1 MAMRLTTGWRPVLAF
16 AATVVVAGG
25 LAAQSTAPPRYASL
39 KGEIKVL
46 EAVIDQTMAQT
57 FAPPFGLLEK
67 TKGAYLP
74 DFGLV
79 FSLEV
84 NLYPTRMPSPFD
96 SRPVSKEE
104 VETAR
109 KKKLERI
116 ETIKKS
122 VPRLLA
128 DHAGGLRDVNPDES
142 VAVVTH
148 LFALQTE
155 EDKSLPGQL
164 VVEVKKSDLD
174 QYADKKI
181 SFEGLLTKMKTLEL

>member
-1 MAMRLTTGWRPVLAF
+1 MSLVLGRGLRAVTLVF
-16 AATVVVAGG
+16 AVT
-25 LAAQSTAPPRYASL
+25 LARANGIEAQSAPPRVAAL

-46 EAVIDQTMAQT
+46 AAVIDQTMAQT

-67 TKGAYLP
+67 TKGTYLP

-84 NLYPTRMPSPFD
+84 NLYPARTPSPFD
-96 SRPVSKEE
+96 MRPVSKVE
-104 VETAR
+104 VESAER
-109 KKKLERI
+109 KKLERI
-116 ETIKKS
+116 ETVKKS

-128 DHAGGLRDVNPDES
+128 DNASGLRDVSPEET

-148 LFALQTE
+148 LFQAQTE
-155 EDKSLPGQL
+155 GGNLPTQL

-174 QYADKKI
+174 QYEDKKL
-181 SFEGLLTKMKTLEL
+181 SFEGLVAKMKTLEL

>member
-1 MAMRLTTGWRPVLAF
+1 MILQPTRS
-16 AATVVVAGG
+16 
-25 LAAQSTAPPRYASL
+25 STALLLLAWTLFLGQPLEAQTSAPDHAQL
-39 KGEIKVL
+39 KNEMKVL
-46 EAVIDQTMAQT
+46 EAVINQNMSQT

-96 SRPVSKEE
+96 TRPLSRTE

-109 KKKLERI
+109 KTKVERI
-116 ETIKKS
+116 EAIKKS

-128 DHAGGLRDVNPDES
+128 DHAGALHDMSAGET
-142 VAVVTH
+142 VAVVAH
-148 LFALQTE
+148 FFEVQT
-155 EDKSLPGQL
+155 DGGLPSQL
-164 VVEVKKSDLD
+164 VIEVKKSDLD
-174 QYADKKI
+174 QYEDKKL
-181 SFEGLLTKMKTLEL
+181 SYEQLLGKMRIAEL

>member
-1 MAMRLTTGWRPVLAF
+1 MISLPTRSGTALWLLA
-16 AATVVVAGG
+16 
-25 LAAQSTAPPRYASL
+25 LAWSLSQPLRAQTSAPNHADL
-39 KGEIKVL
+39 KNEMKVF
-46 EAVIDQTMAQT
+46 EAVINQSMAQT
-57 FAPPFGLLEK
+57 FTPPFGLLEK

-96 SRPVSKEE
+96 TRPLSRTE

-109 KKKLERI
+109 KTKVARI

-128 DHAGGLRDVNPDES
+128 DHAAALHDVGADET

-148 LFALQTE
+148 FFEVQA
-155 EDKSLPGQL
+155 DGGLPSQL
-164 VVEVKKSDLD
+164 VIEVKKSDLD
-174 QYADKKI
+174 QYVDKKL
-181 SFEGLLTKMKTLEL
+181 SYEQLLGKMKIVEL

>member
-1 MAMRLTTGWRPVLAF
+1 M
-16 AATVVVAGG
+16 
-25 LAAQSTAPPRYASL
+25 
-39 KGEIKVL
+39 KVF
-46 EAVIDQTMAQT
+46 EAVINQSVSQT

-67 TKGAYLP
+67 AKGAYLP
-74 DFGLV
+74 DFGVV

-96 SRPVSKEE
+96 TRPLSRTE

-109 KKKLERI
+109 KTKVERI

-128 DHAGGLRDVNPDES
+128 DHAAALHDVGADET

-148 LFALQTE
+148 FFEVQA
-155 EDKSLPGQL
+155 DGGLPSQ
-164 VVEVKKSDLD
+164 VVIEVKKSDLD
-174 QYADKKI
+174 QYVDKKL
-181 SFEGLLTKMKTLEL
+181 SYEQLLGKMKIVEL

>member
-1 MAMRLTTGWRPVLAF
+1 MISQPARS
-16 AATVVVAGG
+16 
-25 LAAQSTAPPRYASL
+25 STALFLLALAWSL
-39 KGEIKVL
+39 GRPLRAQTSAADHADLKNEMKVF
-46 EAVIDQTMAQT
+46 EAVINQSVSQT

-67 TKGAYLP
+67 AKGAYLP
-74 DFGLV
+74 DFGVV

-96 SRPVSKEE
+96 TRPLSRTE

-109 KKKLERI
+109 KTKVERI

-128 DHAGGLRDVNPDES
+128 DHAAALHDVGADET

-148 LFALQTE
+148 FFEVQA
-155 EDKSLPGQL
+155 DGGLPSQ
-164 VVEVKKSDLD
+164 VVIEVKKSDLD
-174 QYADKKI
+174 QYVDKKL
-181 SFEGLLTKMKTLEL
+181 SYEQLLGKMKIVEL

>member
-1 MAMRLTTGWRPVLAF
+1 MILQPTRS
-16 AATVVVAGG
+16 
-25 LAAQSTAPPRYASL
+25 STALVLLAMGLSL
-39 KGEIKVL
+39 GQPLSAQTSAPDHAQLKNEMKVL
-46 EAVIDQTMAQT
+46 EAVINQNMSQT

-96 SRPVSKEE
+96 TRPLSQAE

-109 KKKLERI
+109 KTKVGRI
-116 ETIKKS
+116 EAIKKS

-128 DHAGGLRDVNPDES
+128 DHAAALHDMSASET

-148 LFALQTE
+148 FFEVQT
-155 EDKSLPGQL
+155 DGGLPSQL
-164 VVEVKKSDLD
+164 VIEVKKSDLD
-174 QYADKKI
+174 QYEDKKL
-181 SFEGLLTKMKTLEL
+181 SYEQLLGKMKIAEL